1 MTISYSAFHTVL
13 HNSFCRNPADT
24 SSSYDFNSQSEEIL
38 DEFGDV
44 VVVRSKP
51 SKSSATA
58 HHHQP
63 SPGKRAGG
71 NRNNLYSYSSKH
83 NNKAGGQAGLF
94 SMH

>member
-1 MTISYSAFHTVL
+1 MKKTLTKL
-13 HNSFCRNPADT
+13 FCRNPADT

-51 SKSSATA
+51 SKSSAAA
-58 HHHQP
+58 HHQQ
-63 SPGKRAGG
+63 SPGKRVGSGMGTGG

-83 NNKAGGQAGLF
+83 NNKAGGQARVFLCIGF
-94 SMH
+94 

>member
-1 MTISYSAFHTVL
+1 MLIQPFILYLTKL
-13 HNSFCRNPADT
+13 FCRNPADT

-51 SKSSATA
+51 SKSSATTP
-58 HHHQP
+58 HHQQ

-83 NNKAGGQAGLF
+83 NNKAGAQAGVF
-94 SMH
+94 FMH